1 MRNKL
6 FQVTKILPFI
16 LIPLSSYAQ
25 VGVNTANP
33 QTTFHVDGNK
43 DNAASGTPTTTQQAN
58 DFAITN
64 SGNVGIS
71 TINPSEKLDIA
82 TGNVRVR
89 AINSNTGVPGTDKY
103 VVADGNGVLKTIN
116 FTTTDLF
123 HARLSADQ
131 NANSGVIAT
140 LLFAAPLVTSTY
152 YSYNSTT
159 GTLTFNQAGNYIVTF
174 QASFGN
180 VTAGTQLVLGVRPVP
195 DNNYL
200 ARGSHYAGAD
210 TPTLTA
216 TVRIG
221 ELMNYTTMLIVPSA
235 GYQVR
240 FTAAPNQNCTVLASE
255 TGSTGSGNVTNIT
268 IQKI

>member
-6 FQVTKILPFI
+6 FQVIMVLPIILM
-16 LIPLSSYAQ
+16 PLSFYAQ
-25 VGVNTANP
+25 VGVNTSNP
-33 QTTFHVDGNK
+33 QTAFHIDGNK
-43 DNAASGTPTTTQQAN
+43 DNAASGAPTATQQAN
-58 DFAITN
+58 DFAVTN
-64 SGNVGIS
+64 AGNVGIG
-71 TINPSEKLDIA
+71 TVAPTEKLDVA
-82 TGNVRVR
+82 SGNVRIRTV
-89 AINSNTGVPGTDKY
+89 NSNAGVPGTDKY
-103 VVADGNGVLKTIN
+103 VVADATGILKTIN

-131 NANSGVIAT
+131 TASSGVIAT

-152 YSYNSTT
+152 YSYNSST
-159 GTLTFNQAGNYIVTF
+159 GTLTFNQAGNYIITF

-180 VTAGTQLVLGVRPVP
+180 VISGTQLVLGIRPVP

-200 ARGSHYAGAD
+200 ARGSHYVGVD

-221 ELMNYTTMLIVPSA
+221 ELMNYTTMLVVPNA

-240 FTAAPNQNCTVLASE
+240 FTAAPNQNCTVLATE